1 MGVATRL
8 PPSGSR
14 VFDSNAA
21 YHSPA
26 MNRLLRF
33 SRTIGAAGFSLAALL
48 SFTCRADQAQES
60 AAAPDTTMD
69 EVVVTGE
76 RTGPG
81 LWHVRGGA
89 GEAWIMGTVSPL
101 PKAITWRSLQLEQI
115 LGTTKVVLVSK
126 PFEIG
131 ILRAL
136 WLFIT
141 QRELLM
147 VQGGRTLKDV
157 MPPDLYARFELLR
170 ARYNSDPDK
179 WARYRP
185 IIATAFLEQA
195 ALHQV
200 GLSARLDIGNEVRA
214 LARKHDVRIEELKIA
229 GVRDFLD
236 ALKSMPPETETKC
249 VVAALATIETGLPR
263 LVARAQAWVTGD
275 IERIENLPEPAEVDA
290 CLASLSGDS
299 AASDLLAKVRRTWL
313 ESLDAHLRSGD
324 VVVAVVNMDL
334 LLERGGLLAAL
345 RARGYTVD
353 AP

>member
-1 MGVATRL
+1 M
-8 PPSGSR
+8 
-14 VFDSNAA
+14 
-21 YHSPA
+21 
-26 MNRLLRF
+26 
-33 SRTIGAAGFSLAALL
+33 I
-48 SFTCRADQAQES
+48 
-60 AAAPDTTMD
+60 D
-69 EVVVTGE
+69 ELVVTGE

-81 LWHVRGGA
+81 LWHVRGSA

-101 PKAITWRSLQLEQI
+101 PKDITWRSRQLEQI
-115 LGTTKVVLVSK
+115 LTGTRVVLVAK

-141 QRELLM
+141 QRDLLM
-147 VQGGRTLKDV
+147 VPGGRKLKDV
-157 MPPDLYARFELLR
+157 MPPDLYDRFEVLR

-179 WARYRP
+179 WGRYRP

-195 ALHQV
+195 ALRQV

-214 LARKHDVRIEELKIA
+214 LARKHDVQIEELKIA

-236 ALKSMPPETETKC
+236 ALKGMPPATENAC

-263 LVARAQAWVTGD
+263 LVARARAWVTGD
-275 IERIENLPEPAEVDA
+275 LERIESLPESAEVEA
-290 CLASLSGDS
+290 CLASRRGD
-299 AASDLLAKVRRTWL
+299 ARAGDLLALIRRTWL
-313 ESLDAHLRSGD
+313 ERLDAHLRAGG
-324 VVVAVVNMDL
+324 VTVAVVNMDL

-345 RARGYTVD
+345 RERGYSVD

>member
-1 MGVATRL
+1 MSSTFVCRRTAAAAGVAL
-8 PPSGSR
+8 
-14 VFDSNAA
+14 
-21 YHSPA
+21 
-26 MNRLLRF
+26 
-33 SRTIGAAGFSLAALL
+33 AGLL
-48 SFTCRADQAQES
+48 SLTCRAGQAPETS
-60 AAAPDTTMD
+60 PPAETAAPDTTID
-69 EVVVTGE
+69 ELVVTGE

-81 LWHVRGGA
+81 LWHVHGA
-89 GEAWIMGTVSPL
+89 TGEAWIMGTVSPL
-101 PKAITWRSLQLEQI
+101 PKDITWRSRQLEQI
-115 LGTTKVVLVSK
+115 LTGAKVVLVGK

-141 QRELLM
+141 QRDLLM
-147 VQGGRTLKDV
+147 VPGGRTLKD
-157 MPPDLYARFELLR
+157 MMAPDLYNRFETLR

-195 ALHQV
+195 ALRQV
-200 GLSARLDIGNEVRA
+200 GLSAHLDIGNEVRA

-236 ALKSMPPETETKC
+236 ALKAMPPATENTC

-275 IERIENLPEPAEVDA
+275 LERIESLPESAEVEA
-290 CLASLSGDS
+290 CLASLSGD
-299 AASDLLAKVRRTWL
+299 ARASDLLAQIRRTWL
-313 ESLDAHLRSGD
+313 ESLDAHMRAGD
-324 VVVAVVNMDL
+324 VTVAVINMDL
-334 LLERGGLLAAL
+334 LLERGGLLAQL
-345 RARGYTVD
+345 KERGYSVD